1 MSLNIVSTVLFG
13 CAILHTFLAS
23 KLTHISHQKPKDS
36 FSRAALHLLGEVEV
50 VFGFW
55 AALFIAYM
63 AASEEPRVAIEYVE
77 KLKFTEPLFVF
88 VVMVI
93 CATRPVLH
101 TARQLMVFLS
111 SVIQKIFKLPAV
123 LVDVF
128 VLAGI
133 GPLLGSF
140 ITEPAAM
147 TVVALLLFSMIEKLQ
162 DRTLYAL
169 LAILFVNV
177 SVGGAMTPFAAPPIL
192 MVAHKWGWDIQYTL
206 MNFAWKSFAICFL
219 NALILVLFF
228 KNDLKSGM
236 KPLKEIQNVTPS
248 SIWIQFVHLFFLIL
262 IVLTNHYPNVF
273 MGLFLF
279 FTGVTAATK
288 RYQEP
293 LRLRESLL
301 VGFFLAGLMVFGE
314 FQQWWLQPLLQQ
326 LSDALLFF
334 GATGLTAVTDN
345 AALTYLGS
353 QVPSLGDT
361 SKYALVAG
369 ALAGGGLTVLAN
381 APNPAG
387 YSILVRKFPEGIVNH
402 FKLLIAA
409 LIPTIVAIIFFWII

>member
-1 MSLNIVSTVLFG
+1 MSLYIVSTVLFV
-13 CAILHTFLAS
+13 CALIHTFLAS
-23 KLTHISHQKPKDS
+23 QITRFSHRLAKDS
-36 FSRAALHLLGEVEV
+36 FFRAVLHLLGEVEI

-55 AALFIAYM
+55 AAVFITYM
-63 AASEEPRVAIEYVE
+63 AISNDSQLAIGYIE

-101 TARQLMVFLS
+101 TAQQLMIFISTVL
-111 SVIQKIFKLPAV
+111 QKTFRLPAV
-123 LVDVF
+123 LVDIF

-147 TVVALLLFSMIEKLQ
+147 TVVALLFFAMIEKLNKH
-162 DRTLYAL
+162 TLYAL

-192 MVAHKWGWDIQYTL
+192 MVANKFGWDFQYTL
-206 MNFAWKSFAICFL
+206 MNFAWKSAAICIL
-219 NALILVLFF
+219 NSILLVLIFR
-228 KNDLKSGM
+228 KDLKAGM
-236 KPLKEIQNVTPS
+236 RPLMDIKNSIS
-248 SIWIQFVHLFFLIL
+248 SPLWLQGTHIFFLAM
-262 IVLTNHYPNVF
+262 IVLTNHYSNVF
-273 MGLFLF
+273 MALFLF
-279 FTGVTAATK
+279 FIGVTAATK

-314 FQQWWLQPLLQQ
+314 FQQWWLQPILEQ
-326 LSDALLFF
+326 LSEALLFF
-334 GATGLTAVTDN
+334 GATSLTAVTDN

-353 QVPSLGDT
+353 LVPNLSEA
-361 SKYALVAG
+361 SRYALVAG

-387 YSILVRKFPEGIVNH
+387 YSILVKKFPEGVLNH
-402 FKLLIAA
+402 FTLLIAA
-409 LIPTIVAIIFFWII
+409 IVPTLIAIFFLWII